1 MTGLDIYGDLSA
13 AQAEHADGLQVAHS
27 STYDQPSEQV
37 WVLPLGYAL
46 LVAMLA
52 WVLDSLLSRY
62 GLLQNSW
69 AIFWP
74 VNGVT
79 TALLLSRKRQEW
91 PFILICVG
99 IATTACQA
107 LSAAKWGSGNWME
120 AMVVSALSAIE
131 VWIAASILPPIHE
144 LPDDDV
150 PQIATQSGEVP
161 GAELRLWLREPR
173 LMYRF
178 TIATFIAAPG
188 VSGFLA
194 AVYYHFKDHIPFWH
208 IFHQWALADALGL
221 ASTIPLVLAL
231 RTMSTWRGDHLAG
244 MLRTLGMV
252 ALMGAATVAVFSQ
265 PQPSLLFILFPV
277 LGLVIFY
284 STFTG
289 AMLAIESTCVVAVAM
304 TLHHHSF
311 SSPDSDRRVLF
322 LQLFLSLI
330 VLVGFQTSVLLTERR
345 AFSVRLRKSERQYR
359 LLAESSRDV
368 ILLTDLAGV
377 CEFVS
382 PASVEVLGY
391 QPHELLGQPFQAG
404 IHEDDLATC
413 QGLLQDIRLSLATE
427 AVLSYRTHTRDGR
440 MIWVEGRLRA
450 TTDEI
455 SGDVTGSIITLR
467 DITKHKRLQIELEE
481 ACTKLE
487 HQASFDALTN
497 VANRRRFDAILD
509 QEWRRAAREFQP
521 LALVLI
527 DVDNFKSYNDSHG
540 HPAGDQCLRVIAQTL
555 TAFARRPGDLVAR
568 YGGEEFALLL
578 PMTDQQGSCDLA
590 EKIRR
595 AIEDLQIPHPGSDLR
610 IATISAGCAGG
621 IPMPEVSPAQ
631 LIEEADRALY
641 LAKANG
647 RNRVEAKPG
656 PRPVR
661 DSNTIHFA

>member
-1 MTGLDIYGDLSA
+1 MPDAPA
-13 AQAEHADGLQVAHS
+13 AVYEHPQ
-27 STYDQPSEQV
+27 QQV

-46 LVAMLA
+46 LLSLLA
-52 WVLDSLLSRY
+52 WVIDSILSRY
-62 GLLQNSW
+62 GLLDGSW
-69 AIFWP
+69 GIFWP
-74 VNGVT
+74 LNGVT
-79 TALLLSRKRQEW
+79 TALLLSRKRQDW
-91 PFILICVG
+91 PFILGCVG
-99 IATTACQA
+99 IATAMCQA
-107 LSAAKWGSGNWME
+107 LSAGRWGHGNWTE
-120 AMVVSALSAIE
+120 ALVVAALNAIE
-131 VWIAASILPPIHE
+131 VWIAASILPAIHPV
-144 LPDDDV
+144 PDDHI

-161 GAELRLWLREPR
+161 GTELRQWLREPR

-188 VSGFLA
+188 ASGVLA
-194 AVYYHFKDHIPFWH
+194 ATYYHFKDHIPFWH

-221 ASTIPLVLAL
+221 AATIPLVLAL
-231 RTMSTWRGDHLAG
+231 RTMSTWRGDHMGG

-252 ALMGAATVAVFSQ
+252 ALMAAATIAVFSQ
-265 PQPSLLFILFPV
+265 SQPSLLFTLFPV

-289 AMLAIESTCVVAVAM
+289 AMLAIQSVCVLSVAM
-304 TLHHHSF
+304 TLHQHAF
-311 SSPDSDRRVLF
+311 SAPDSDRRVLF
-322 LQLFLSLI
+322 LQLFLALI

-345 AFSVRLRKSERQYR
+345 AFAVRLRKSERQYR

-368 ILLTDLAGV
+368 ILLTDLAGT

-382 PASVEVLGY
+382 PASREVLGY
-391 QPHELLGQPFQAG
+391 EPHELLGQPFQAG
-404 IHEDDLATC
+404 VHEDDLENC
-413 QGLLQDIRLSLATE
+413 LSLLQDIRLSLATE
-427 AVLSYRTHTRDGR
+427 AVLTYRTRTRDGR
-440 MIWVEGRLRA
+440 IIWVEGRLRA

-467 DITKHKRLQIELEE
+467 DITEHKRLQMELED

-497 VANRRRFDAILD
+497 IANRRRFDAILD

-527 DVDNFKSYNDSHG
+527 DVDNFKTYNDANG
-540 HPAGDQCLRVIAQTL
+540 HPAGDQCLRLIAQTL

-595 AIEDLQIPHPGSDLR
+595 AIEDLRLTHPGSDR
-610 IATISAGCAGG
+610 GVATISAGCAGG
-621 IPMPEVSPAQ
+621 IPMPDISPTQ

-647 RNRVEAKPG
+647 RNRVESKPG

-661 DSNTIHFA
+661 DSNTISFA